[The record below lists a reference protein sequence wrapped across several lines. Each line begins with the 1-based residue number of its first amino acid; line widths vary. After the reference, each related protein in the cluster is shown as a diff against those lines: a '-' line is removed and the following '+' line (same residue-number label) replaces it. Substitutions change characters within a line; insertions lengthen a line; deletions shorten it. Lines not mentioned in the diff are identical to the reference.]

1 MDLDLKIRK
10 LISELLEP
18 SLSKMQATEV
28 LQSKLS
34 KYQKF
39 LKEKVQVLNTK
50 FETLE
55 QKFPFI
61 DPIHKRIAE
70 HSAKI
75 TAVEVDTK
83 GQYEYM
89 NNTVES
95 ISSRFGFI
103 ISQLNSLNNQKDSL
117 REDLNLSTKLFL
129 EFKNTIEERLELTKN
144 ELKAPFLS
152 QAETNILQQA
162 EIKQIGMHLENLGKE
177 VGALE
182 YISKKNER
190 NLTRT
195 VSEFKTQCERLEN
208 NNQKTVNDMDKFK
221 EKYFYFEKQLMENFE
236 FVRSQAEKK
245 ILKICEENEKK
256 VFQILEF
263 VLAEPRHKKK
273 IVEFQKIQENELV
286 FKNQIV
292 NNHKK
297 LNIQRTEN
305 LFVNNVNSTLDLDT
319 KENHVDTRKSLTI
332 QENFEKPVE
341 TSDFIELKDKQSD
354 YLLENS
360 FKANNFEDTKIKAS
374 QLSEEIINLTDFT
387 YVKKSAEVKLIE
399 NSQKTEE
406 NNSSKYYENLIE
418 ELQDQQLKQSQEII
432 KITENLKNFESS
444 TKLEFS
450 QQKDYNGTLEKLLET
465 SLKNFDFYIEDQ
477 LKP

>member
-1 MDLDLKIRK
+1 M
-10 LISELLEP
+10 
-18 SLSKMQATEV
+18 
-28 LQSKLS
+28 
-34 KYQKF
+34 
-39 LKEKVQVLNTK
+39 
-50 FETLE
+50 
-55 QKFPFI
+55 
-61 DPIHKRIAE
+61 
-70 HSAKI
+70 
-75 TAVEVDTK
+75 
-83 GQYEYM
+83 
-89 NNTVES
+89 
-95 ISSRFGFI
+95 
-103 ISQLNSLNNQKDSL
+103 
-117 REDLNLSTKLFL
+117 
-129 EFKNTIEERLELTKN
+129 
-144 ELKAPFLS
+144 
-152 QAETNILQQA
+152 
-162 EIKQIGMHLENLGKE
+162 
-177 VGALE
+177 
-182 YISKKNER
+182 
-190 NLTRT
+190 
-195 VSEFKTQCERLEN
+195 
-208 NNQKTVNDMDKFK
+208 
-221 EKYFYFEKQLMENFE
+221 
-236 FVRSQAEKK
+236 
-245 ILKICEENEKK
+245 
-256 VFQILEF
+256 
-263 VLAEPRHKKK
+263 
-273 IVEFQKIQENELV
+273 EFQKIQENELV

-387 YVKKSAEVKLIE
+387 CVKKSAEVKLIE

>member
-1 MDLDLKIRK
+1 M
-10 LISELLEP
+10 
-18 SLSKMQATEV
+18 
-28 LQSKLS
+28 
-34 KYQKF
+34 
-39 LKEKVQVLNTK
+39 
-50 FETLE
+50 
-55 QKFPFI
+55 
-61 DPIHKRIAE
+61 
-70 HSAKI
+70 
-75 TAVEVDTK
+75 
-83 GQYEYM
+83 
-89 NNTVES
+89 
-95 ISSRFGFI
+95 
-103 ISQLNSLNNQKDSL
+103 
-117 REDLNLSTKLFL
+117 
-129 EFKNTIEERLELTKN
+129 
-144 ELKAPFLS
+144 
-152 QAETNILQQA
+152 
-162 EIKQIGMHLENLGKE
+162 
-177 VGALE
+177 
-182 YISKKNER
+182 
-190 NLTRT
+190 
-195 VSEFKTQCERLEN
+195 
-208 NNQKTVNDMDKFK
+208 
-221 EKYFYFEKQLMENFE
+221 
-236 FVRSQAEKK
+236 
-245 ILKICEENEKK
+245 
-256 VFQILEF
+256 
-263 VLAEPRHKKK
+263 
-273 IVEFQKIQENELV
+273 EFQKIQENELV

-387 YVKKSAEVKLIE
+387 CVKKSAEVKLIE

-465 SLKNFDFYIEDQ
+465 SLKNFDWV
-477 LKP
+477 